1 MEQILK
7 IPDRRPYVWF
17 YAFLVHRFRYEVLLD
32 VFYSKVEKLGW
43 EGAFEI
49 AYGMSSE
56 DFYKEFDKFLN
67 LPLKEQLSILPKSF
81 QAN

>member
-1 MEQILK
+1 MK

-43 EGAFEI
+43 EGAFVN
-49 AYGMSSE
+49 AYGIAGSSFHNTE
-56 DFYKEFDKFLN
+56 FLPFLDF
-67 LPLKEQLSILPKSF
+67 PLDQQLAILPKVD
-81 QAN
+81 